1 MSHGMQRS
9 EHHDLTAETKIAVG
23 ARCTDALDQ
32 SSSYVCETVQ
42 RRRQG
47 ECPDSRGAHTPVSGS
62 LRTTARRRG
71 LGPLQHLCQA
81 LRAANRLLQR
91 HDDLR
96 KLRSRPAIAAPARCH
111 QRLYVAG
118 PFAAEQRPLAVAARI
133 SEERVGSHPAERLL
147 VRQKVVEQRG
157 EGEDL
162 RLVVVRLREGDLGR
176 HVPERARHARE
187 VAPLVVILSPLPDLE
202 QPKIGEHHAPVGENA
217 DVVWLDVAME
227 EPVSGQELVV
237 AMPQRPRELQ
247 PDREPAGERPLAR
260 LPLVRKHARR
270 GGQER
275 TQRLR
280 KHLEAAKGRPILPGA
295 VRDHANNV
303 RVLEPREDGDFSLKI
318 CQPYRLSAGR

>member
-162 RLVVVRLREGDLGR
+162 RLVVVRLREGNLGR
-176 HVPERARHARE
+176 HVPERAGQAGQL
-187 VAPLVVILSPLPDLE
+187 APLCIVLAPLPDLE
-202 QPKIGEHHAPVGENA
+202 QPEVGEDDA
-217 DVVWLDVAME
+217 ASGDEPDVGRLDVAVE
-227 EPVSGQELVV
+227 EAVAGHEPVVAVV
-237 AMPQRPRELQ
+237 KRPRELE
-247 PDREPAGERPLAR
+247 PDA
-260 LPLVRKHARR
+260 HAA
-270 GGQER
+270 
-275 TQRLR
+275 L
-280 KHLEAAKGRPILPGA
+280 GRPELA
-295 VRDHANNV
+295 
-303 RVLEPREDGDFSLKI
+303 L
-318 CQPYRLSAGR
+318 RLAGR